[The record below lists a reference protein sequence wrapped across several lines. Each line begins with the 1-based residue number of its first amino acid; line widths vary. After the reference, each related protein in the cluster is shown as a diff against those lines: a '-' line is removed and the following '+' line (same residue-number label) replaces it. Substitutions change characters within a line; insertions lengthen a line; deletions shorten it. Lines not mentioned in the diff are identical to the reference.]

1 MSIRTPEQIAQ
12 RIMELLDQRHT
23 RPGEHD
29 MFGAIAARLA
39 NEEIMGTELNDGV
52 EFGVANGWFS
62 MRGQRI
68 WRTAIIPEPDVPPS
82 DANTHAR
89 E

>member
-12 RIMELLDQRHT
+12 RIIELLDQRHT
-23 RPGEHD
+23 GPGEHD

-62 MRGQRI
+62 MKGPRI
-68 WRTAIIPEPDVPPS
+68 WRIAAIPHS
-82 DANTHAR
+82 KL
-89 E
+89 

>member
-1 MSIRTPEQIAQ
+1 MTSRTPEQIAQ
-12 RIMELLDQRHT
+12 RIMDLLDQRHT

-52 EFGVANGWFS
+52 EFGVSQGWFS
-62 MRGQRI
+62 MRGPRI
-68 WRTAIIPEPDVPPS
+68 WRTMMGSA
-82 DANTHAR
+82 AKA
-89 E
+89 

>member
-1 MSIRTPEQIAQ
+1 MSMRTPEQIAQ

-23 RPGEHD
+23 KTGEHD

-39 NEEIMGTELNDGV
+39 NEEIIGTELNDGI

-62 MRGQRI
+62 LRGPRI
-68 WRTAIIPEPDVPPS
+68 WRRSEILGQKT
-82 DANTHAR
+82 
-89 E
+89 